1 MQRSA
6 DLRLLGLQCSNTAAL
21 DLRAVAVGRD
31 WLLHD
36 DARQFLPRVRPA
48 FLGLQCGM
56 AIGLARR
63 ALDEVQRLLGGSRSL
78 LDGELA
84 AQRETLD
91 GHVAALH
98 AGLASG
104 EFASQPARLFR
115 IRIGL
120 AEAAANA
127 VQLELQASGGKA
139 YLSEHGAGF
148 ARRWRRVG
156 VRPDRYAEPGA
167 TARRTA
173 TPGRGQGMS
182 EALLDARG
190 IALGYP
196 RGAGWQAVLGDFE
209 LRLGAGEVVSILG
222 PSGVG
227 KSSLLRVLAGLQE
240 PAAGSVRVLGEPLR
254 GPHPGVAVAFQDPS
268 LLPWLNLEK
277 NVAFGLDFARQP
289 HLDAAT
295 RQARVDQAIAAVGL
309 EHARARYPAQ
319 LSGGMAQ
326 RTALARCLA
335 RQPKVLLLDEPFGA
349 LDEVTRADMRQ
360 LLLRAIHERGTAVVL
375 ITHDIDEA
383 LLLSERILLLGDS
396 PARTLG
402 EWRIDLPQSRAE
414 LVEELGALRIE
425 ILKTLRRASRNHAHP
440 IAQPEASHV
449 PGRPDPFPT

>member
-1 MQRSA
+1 
-6 DLRLLGLQCSNTAAL
+6 
-21 DLRAVAVGRD
+21 
-31 WLLHD
+31 
-36 DARQFLPRVRPA
+36 
-48 FLGLQCGM
+48 
-56 AIGLARR
+56 
-63 ALDEVQRLLGGSRSL
+63 
-78 LDGELA
+78 
-84 AQRETLD
+84 
-91 GHVAALH
+91 
-98 AGLASG
+98 
-104 EFASQPARLFR
+104 
-115 IRIGL
+115 
-120 AEAAANA
+120 
-127 VQLELQASGGKA
+127 
-139 YLSEHGAGF
+139 
-148 ARRWRRVG
+148 
-156 VRPDRYAEPGA
+156 
-167 TARRTA
+167 
-173 TPGRGQGMS
+173 MS

-209 LRLGAGEVVSILG
+209 LRRGAGEVVSILG
-222 PSGVG
+222 PSGGG

-349 LDEVTRADMRQ
+349 LDEVTRADMQQ

-402 EWRIDLPQSRAE
+402 EWRIDLPQPRAE

-425 ILKTLRRASRNHAHP
+425 ILKTLRRASRTHAHP